1 MKNKILFIVFCVFC
15 VIIIIS
21 LYLALAKYNKEGHI
35 FEGYTVGNVAG
46 KIEGVISVCNTTDS
60 DYNNKDICYDISYIS
75 SNSSISSV
83 KARIDPNYYIDSNH
97 MLKMVPYGYVVSF
110 DKLSYSPKTQSGAY
124 SQAVNKNAQEQ
135 NKIHNDKL
143 DVEIAKLRPMTDAEY
158 TTYYNANTG
167 KQLIRFDSKQKQ
179 IDYLE
184 KQKINVIEDDK
195 TPNKAYNSD
204 NTDIT
209 YHSDPAIN
217 SDESTAGVGKMW
229 VKDKNGTLISI
240 PYSDAKNTTLY
251 YETGSY
257 PFGPSSYVPNYEESI
272 LLSKYSNK
280 LNKDS
285 NIYGMASQ
293 KSGFCEATKSSMY
306 EREQKCNQ
314 INHNMCSSTDCC
326 VLLGGEKCV
335 AGNQNGPS
343 IKANYSDFL
352 IVNRDYYYYKGKCYG
367 NCS

>member
-1 MKNKILFIVFCVFC
+1 MKNKIFFCVFC
-15 VIIIIS
+15 VIILIS
-21 LYLALAKYNKEGHI
+21 LYLALAENKEGHV
-35 FEGYTVGNVAG
+35 FEGYTVGDVDG
-46 KIEGVISVCNTTDS
+46 KIEGVTSVCKVGDT
-60 DYNNKDICYDISYIS
+60 DYNNTNICYNIRYIKS
-75 SNSSISSV
+75 DSSISSV
-83 KARIDPNYYIDSNH
+83 KARIDPNYYIDSNR

-124 SQAVNKNAQEQ
+124 EQANNKV
-135 NKIHNDKL
+135 HNDAL
-143 DVEIAKLRPMTDAEY
+143 DVEIARFKNMTDADY
-158 TTYYNANTG
+158 TTYYNENTG
-167 KQLIRFDSKQKQ
+167 KQLIMFTSKEKQ
-179 IDYLE
+179 IEYLE
-184 KQKINVIEDDK
+184 KQKINVIDDDK
-195 TPNKAYNSD
+195 TSNKAYNSD

-209 YHSDPAIN
+209 YHTDPEIN

-229 VKDKNGTLISI
+229 VKDKDGTLISI

-257 PFGPSSYVPNYEESI
+257 PFGPSSYVPNYEEST

-280 LNKDS
+280 ITKDS
-285 NIYGMASQ
+285 NIYETASQ
-293 KSGFCEATKSSMY
+293 KSGFCEATKSSIY

-314 INHNMCSSTDCC
+314 IDNDMCASTDCC

>member
-1 MKNKILFIVFCVFC
+1 MKNNILFIAFS
-15 VIIIIS
+15 VIILIS
-21 LYLALAKYNKEGHI
+21 LYLAINIKEGYVVGKQ
-35 FEGYTVGNVAG
+35 EG
-46 KIEGVISVCNTTDS
+46 IISVCNEGDI
-60 DYNNKDICYDISYIS
+60 DYNTQCHDISYIE
-75 SNSSISSV
+75 NDSSISSV

-97 MLKMVPYGYVVSF
+97 MLKMVPHGYEVSF
-110 DKLSYSPKTQSGAY
+110 DKLSYFPKTKSGVYAQSI
-124 SQAVNKNAQEQ
+124 NK
-135 NKIHNDKL
+135 KHNDEL
-143 DVEIAKLRPMTDAEY
+143 DKKINDIKNLTDDAY
-158 TTYYNANTG
+158 TKYYNDNTG
-167 KQLIRFDSKQKQ
+167 KQLIMFTSKNKQ
-179 IDYLE
+179 IEYLE
-184 KQKINVIEDDK
+184 KQKKNVIDDDN
-195 TPNKAYNSD
+195 TTSNKAYNSN

-209 YHSDPAIN
+209 YHSDPVIN
-217 SDESTAGVGKMW
+217 SDENTAGVGKMW
-229 VKDKNGTLISI
+229 VKDKDGSLLSI

-257 PFGPSSYVPNYEESI
+257 PFGPSSYVPNYEEST

-280 LNKDS
+280 INVDS
-285 NIYGMASQ
+285 NIYGSASK

-314 INHNMCSSTDCC
+314 IHHDMCASTDCC

-352 IVNRDYYYYKGKCYG
+352 IVNRDYYYYKGKCFG